1 MSATGCLRK
10 MGDTLMTD
18 TQTAFVLV
26 PREMDDG
33 MTGAALAAQPNNS
46 PVSYFLN
53 PDGHLS
59 AEAVRELIRAAYSA
73 ALSAAPKPP
82 ESEIGPGRKIQSQV
96 PEDMDEV
103 EQLKVG
109 VLDLYD
115 TKGIPIRRGDLV
127 KVFHFIGARK
137 KRHYMYKQCL
147 GYYGIGP
154 EGKSPYLRFGH
165 LNFAE
170 DGGRN
175 HSYLMRPDGSVLDD
189 YEIVQS
195 IKCDHDRRERIDL
208 HSAALAS
215 KKETVDE

>member
-1 MSATGCLRK
+1 MSATGCLKK

-26 PREMDDG
+26 PREPDKG
-33 MTGAALAAQPNNS
+33 MLTAALRS
-46 PVSYFLN
+46 VSGVKITDPFGYDADPETVLR
-53 PDGHLS
+53 L
-59 AEAVRELIRAAYSA
+59 AIRS

-215 KKETVDE
+215 KKETVDERPA